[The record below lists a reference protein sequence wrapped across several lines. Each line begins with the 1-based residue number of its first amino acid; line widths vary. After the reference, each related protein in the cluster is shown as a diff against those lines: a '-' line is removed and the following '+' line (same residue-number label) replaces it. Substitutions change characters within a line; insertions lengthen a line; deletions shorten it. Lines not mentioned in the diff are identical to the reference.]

1 MKMKI
6 SAATTFVTMIGLLCL
21 TGSQRQNTCVTT
33 IRLTDSVTG
42 DELSG
47 LLKITDSDGQ
57 AVLPGELLSRG
68 FGLDDTLPISRW
80 SVLPGQRSVKLPRK
94 NLTVEA
100 ISGLETEQVKVTV
113 DLTGKTT
120 VKVSIPLTRFYRA
133 SSQGLRSANT
143 HLHLQKITREDCDRY
158 LLEIPKAD
166 GLDALFLSY
175 LERAGADR
183 EYTSNK
189 YTDGHLTSLT
199 KKSGISFGNG
209 EEHRHNFAGF
219 GQGFGHVMLLNIKKL
234 IQPVSIG
241 PGIMKIGT
249 DGIPLRRGIDT
260 AQNDGAT
267 VVWCHNDWGMEA
279 VPNFLLG
286 QVDAQNIFDGSVLS
300 SYKDS
305 FYRYLNAGIRVPFS
319 TGTDWLMYDFSRVY
333 CDLDGDIT
341 VQKWLD
347 SLVAGKNYI
356 TNGPFLEFRV
366 AGKTMGETLRLDKAQ
381 AVKITAR
388 ALGRSD
394 FKRIE
399 LIQNGKVVSKKAS
412 RPVGGHYESELE
424 LDFKI
429 NTPSWLALRTPPPS
443 VKDDS
448 QLSEPANTNVLG
460 KELFAHTSA
469 VYVEVAGRIRFDK
482 TVAETLIAEMK
493 TNRTF
498 ISDNGTFADNQE
510 RARVLDVYTDGI
522 AAMKKLIKKN
532 RR

>member
-6 SAATTFVTMIGLLCL
+6 SAATTCVTMIGLLCL
-21 TGSQRQNTCVTT
+21 TGSQRQNTCETT
-33 IRLTDSVTG
+33 IRLTDAVTG
-42 DELSG
+42 EELSG

-57 AVLPGELLSRG
+57 AVLPSELLSRG
-68 FGLDDTLPISRW
+68 FGLNDTLPISRW
-80 SVLPGQRSVKLPRK
+80 SVLPGKRSMSLPRK
-94 NLTVEA
+94 QLTIEA
-100 ISGLETEQVKVTV
+100 ISGLETESSQVTV

-120 VKVSIPLTRFYRA
+120 AKVTIPLTRFYRA
-133 SSQGLRSANT
+133 SSKGFRSANT
-143 HLHLQKITREDCDRY
+143 HLHLQKMTREQCDRY

-175 LERAGADR
+175 LEREGADR
-183 EYTSNK
+183 EYISNK
-189 YTDGHLTSLT
+189 YTNGDLASLT
-199 KKSGISFGNG
+199 EQSGISFGNG

-260 AQNDGAT
+260 ARNDGAT
-267 VVWCHNDWGMEA
+267 VVWCHNNWGMEA

-286 QVDAQNIFDGSVLS
+286 QVDAQNIFDGGTHG

-333 CDLDGDIT
+333 CDLDGDVT

-347 SLVAGKNYI
+347 SLAAGKNYI
-356 TNGPFLEFRV
+356 TSGPFLEFRV
-366 AGKTMGETLRLDKAQ
+366 AGKSMGETVWLEKAKTVTII
-381 AVKITAR
+381 ASAR
-388 ALGRSD
+388 GRSD

-399 LIQNGKVVSKKAS
+399 LIQNGMVVAKKAS
-412 RPVGGHYESELE
+412 QRVGGHYESELE
-424 LDFKI
+424 MQFNID
-429 NTPSWLALRTPPPS
+429 TPSWLALRTPPPS

-448 QLSEPANTNVLG
+448 QLSKPTNTNVLG
-460 KELFAHTSA
+460 KELFSHTSA
-469 VYVEVAGRIRFDK
+469 VYVEVGGRSRFDK
-482 TVAETLIAEMK
+482 TVAETLIAEM
-493 TNRTF
+493 RTSRTV
-498 ISDNGTFADNQE
+498 ISKNGTFADNQE

-522 AAMKKLIKKN
+522 AAMKRLIQKQS
-532 RR
+532 R